1 MDPEGFNKGIEHFNR
16 GEFFE
21 AHEVWEDVWRA
32 VDFPQEKRFVQGL
45 IQVAVALHHHSTGN
59 HVGAESLLRRAT
71 RNLAGYPP
79 DFGHIDLPLLSQSLA
94 GWLRALEEG
103 SAVPANP
110 RVEFVQR

>member
-1 MDPEGFNKGIEHFNR
+1 VDKHGFKKGVEHFNC

-32 VDFPQEKRFVQGL
+32 ADSPEEKRFVQGL

-79 DFGHIDLPLLSQSLA
+79 SYASIDLSLLSQSLA
-94 GWLRALEEG
+94 GWLEALQNRC
-103 SAVPANP
+103 AVPP
-110 RVEFVQR
+110 KPYVRFVLR